1 MPISTIGQNGLNAP
15 LSLTSPNLGTP
26 SAINLSNATSLAK
39 AALPTGSVL
48 QVVTATFTTATT
60 TTSTS
65 YVTTGI
71 SISITPTSATSKIL
85 ILHQG
90 MVNTQGSSYWC
101 FYTLYRGGTN
111 LYASGSQGAAGG
123 IYINNGVDNHSP
135 SSIVCLDSPATTSS
149 TTYTIYVK
157 SNTGGSVRYNA
168 DGWVTNIVAQEIA
181 A

>member
-1 MPISTIGQNGLNAP
+1 MAVSTIDSSG
-15 LSLTSPNLGTP
+15 LTSPLSATNLGTP
-26 SAINLSNATSLAK
+26 SAINLSNATALAK

-48 QVVTATFTTATT
+48 QVVQASSTANTT

-65 YVTTGI
+65 YVTTNI
-71 SISITPTSATSKIL
+71 AVSITPTSATSKVL
-85 ILHQG
+85 VLHQG
-90 MVNTQGSSYWC
+90 MINTQGSSYWC

-123 IYINNGVDNHSP
+123 IYINNGNDNHSP

-157 SNTGGSVRYNA
+157 SNNGASVRYNS
-168 DGWVTNIVAQEIA
+168 DNWLVNIVALEIA

>member
-1 MPISTIGQNGLNAP
+1 MAISTIGTNGLTTP
-15 LSLTSPNLGTP
+15 LPAANLGTP
-26 SAINLSNATSLAK
+26 SAINLSNATALAK

-48 QVVTATFTTATT
+48 QVVMSTATTATT

-65 YVTTGI
+65 YVTTNL
-71 SISITPTSATSKIL
+71 SVSITPTSATSKVL
-85 ILHQG
+85 VLHQG

-123 IYINNGVDNHSP
+123 IYINNGFDNHSP

-157 SNTGGSVRYNA
+157 SNNGASVRYNA
-168 DGWVTNIVAQEIA
+168 DGWVTNMVALEIA

>member
-1 MPISTIGQNGLNAP
+1 MALTQVAAGLLAGSITSSQISSVSGA
-15 LSLTSPNLGTP
+15 SLTGTQNIP
-26 SAINLSNATSLAK
+26 RGT
-39 AALPTGSVL
+39 LPTGSVL
-48 QVVTATFTTATT
+48 QVVTSTATTNTT

-65 YVTTGI
+65 YVTTNL
-71 SISITPTSATSKIL
+71 SISITPLYATSKVL
-85 ILHQG
+85 VLHQG
-90 MVNTQGSSYWC
+90 MINTQGSGYWC

-123 IYINNGVDNHSP
+123 IYINGGVDNHSP

-157 SNTGGSVRYNA
+157 SNNGASVRYNA
-168 DGWVTNIVAQEIA
+168 DGWVTNMVALEIA